1 MKIGYARVSTDDQ
14 KMDLQRD
21 ALTAAGCEKVFTDTA
36 SGAKAERPGLADAL
50 AFARKGDSLVV
61 WRLDRLGR
69 SLPELVKIVGELEAA
84 GVGFEST
91 TERIETSTA
100 TGRLVFHLFAA
111 LAEFERRLI
120 VERTMAG
127 LAAARAR
134 GRKGGRP
141 GLPAEKIA
149 AIHALAD
156 SGRGPAE
163 ICKAL
168 GIGRS
173 TFYKHA
179 YEPNEKTAQTLRDSD
194 AGIDIHYAKDAADLF
209 AQLGIEET
217 KGSVYAAL
225 GMDDAEEMAA
235 KAALADQIQEGIF
248 AGYTSTED
256 AAKQLDI
263 PLSKLSD
270 LLRGQFRAISEAEM
284 RDYIDRLY
292 HPPVAPTKG
301 KRRRANGDK
310 VA

>member
-50 AFARKGDSLVV
+50 AFARKGDLLVV

-69 SLPELVKIVGELEAA
+69 SLPELVKVVGELEAA

-100 TGRLVFHLFAA
+100 AGRLVFHVFAA

-149 AIHALAD
+149 AIQALAA

-163 ICKAL
+163 VCKAL

-179 YEPNEKTAQTLRDSD
+179 YEPNETTAKTLRDSS
-194 AGIDIHYAKDAADLF
+194 AGIDIHHAKDAADLF

-235 KAALADQIQEGIF
+235 KAALADQIQEGVF

-256 AAKQLDI
+256 AAKRLDI

-292 HPPVAPTKG
+292 HPPVAPTKA

-310 VA
+310 